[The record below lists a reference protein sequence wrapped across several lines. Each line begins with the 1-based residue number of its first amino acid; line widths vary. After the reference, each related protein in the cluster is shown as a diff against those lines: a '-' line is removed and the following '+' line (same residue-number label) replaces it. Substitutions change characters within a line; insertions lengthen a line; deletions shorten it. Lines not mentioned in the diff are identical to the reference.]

1 MARRPA
7 LLVAL
12 TPLVFLALTAR
23 AQVGTFAV
31 RVIGDHELSLRE
43 SVLQSDGR
51 VHITTGDLE
60 VFADTMSFDL
70 GAAGDQIA
78 EFRGNV
84 ELRAPHQTYRGA
96 RLVMNLTA
104 GTWRFTEVR
113 GVLDPALFPQGVV
126 APVFVGAQEAGVD
139 EAGHPFAFLGDLTTC
154 DLPDPHWE
162 LRAREVVI
170 EPGRR
175 LVARGVSF
183 YALGRRLFSIPR
195 WIINFTGPRQ
205 QPVIPT
211 IGSSAREGLFLQTAF
226 PYELSPHAYGD
237 FRLRLM
243 SERGVGFSI
252 DHFWFGGGAAGRIS
266 LTQVHNTGAGGD
278 ELTGRVEYRQAL
290 GARTALRLFADQR
303 QGTFL
308 FDPSVSERHAQLAL
322 DHTGNRAATHFVAD
336 YSRQTGFFDRETVR
350 SELTHMRQIGT
361 VSLLVSPQYR
371 AIDAIA
377 GFPADEEV
385 RTLLQLRAPSRVLDL
400 ALLFDRTF
408 DVDGSKFP
416 LDNAFQI
423 VQRLPEVGAYSS
435 LDRLGVT
442 APWGIPLLL
451 SATVGRYTERSTTQD
466 TERAMFRLDAPPSTH
481 PALGGALTIGG
492 GFRQTT
498 YSDPSSVQYVYEG
511 TLDWERRLT
520 GTPERGW
527 SLNLDYSLLQSRGFT
542 PFRFDFA
549 SEREL
554 AASGLRFHSPRSD
567 LLLGVGFDAQNDR
580 WQNLLVRGQHDFG
593 SGFVVTTTA
602 GYDLNAGRPLDL
614 LARVQR
620 RSGAFAWGIATRMN
634 LDTGAVRRA
643 AAELDWTFGDW
654 RFRALSGWNGSTNR
668 FLYNEFLLSHD
679 LHCWELLLYYSEQ
692 RKEFRADLRLKAFQF
707 GTGAYGTGRFGQR
720 TDLGMGDRY

>member
-7 LLVAL
+7 LIVAAWSLIAL
-12 TPLVFLALTAR
+12 TLTAR
-23 AQVGTFAV
+23 AQEGVFAV
-31 RVIGDHELSLRE
+31 RVLGDHELSLQE
-43 SVLQSDGR
+43 GVLRSDGR
-51 VHITTGDLE
+51 VHITTGNLE
-60 VFADTMSFDL
+60 VFADAMSFDL
-70 GAAGDQIA
+70 GAAGDQLA
-78 EFRGNV
+78 EFHGNV

-104 GTWRFTEVR
+104 GTWRFTEVK

-139 EAGHPFAFLGDLTTC
+139 AAGHPFAFLGDLTTC

-211 IGSSAREGLFLQTAF
+211 IGSSAQEGLFLRTAF
-226 PYELSPHAYGD
+226 PYELTPHAYGD
-237 FRLRLM
+237 FKLELM
-243 SERGVGFSI
+243 SERGLGFGI
-252 DHFWFGGGAAGRIS
+252 DQFWFGGGAVGRLS
-266 LTQVHNTGAGGD
+266 LTQVHNTGTGGD
-278 ELTGRVEYRQAL
+278 ELTGRLDYRQAL
-290 GARTALRLFADQR
+290 ATNTTLHVFADQR

-308 FDPSVSERHAQLAL
+308 FDPSVRERHLQLAL
-322 DHTGNRAATHFVAD
+322 DHTAERAATHFVVD
-336 YSRQTGFFDRETVR
+336 YGRQTGFLDRETVR
-350 SELTHMRQIGT
+350 SELTHTQQLGT

-371 AIDAIA
+371 AIDAVA

-385 RTLLQLRAPSRVLDL
+385 RTLLQLRAPSRVADL

-408 DVDGSKFP
+408 DVDRDRFP
-416 LDNAFQI
+416 FDSAFQI
-423 VQRLPEVGAYSS
+423 VERMPEIGAYSS
-435 LDRLGVT
+435 FDRLGVQ

-451 SATVGRYTERSTTQD
+451 SATVGRYTERSTAQD
-466 TERAMFRLDAPPSTH
+466 TDRAMFRLDAPPTPH
-481 PALGGALTIGG
+481 PLLGGTLTASG

-498 YSDPSSVQYVYEG
+498 YSEPSSAQYLYEG

-520 GTPERGW
+520 GTTARGW
-527 SLNLDYSLLQSRGFT
+527 TLNLDYSLLQARGFT
-542 PFRFDFA
+542 PFRFDFV
-549 SEREL
+549 SERDV
-554 AASGLRFHSPRSD
+554 AASGVRFHSPRSD
-567 LLLGVGFDAQNDR
+567 LLVGVGFDAQNDR
-580 WQNLLVRGQHDFG
+580 WQNLLMRAQHDFG
-593 SGFVVTTTA
+593 DGFVVTTTA
-602 GYDLNAGRPLDL
+602 GFDLNTGTPLDL

-620 RSGAFAWGIATRMN
+620 RRGAFAWGVASRIN

-654 RFRALSGWNGSTNR
+654 RFRALSGWNGSTNT

-692 RKEFRADLRLKAFQF
+692 RKEFRVDLRLKAFQF
-707 GTGAYGTGRFGQR
+707 GTGTYGTGRFGQR